1 MYQNLITIDLREF
14 SNRFKKELTKVEEE
28 EIAQAFQNE
37 LQAQRKAQATQA
49 QGQIQNQSL
58 FNQEE
63 LTPSPIPKKSFD
75 EIMDK
80 RLKNQK

>member
-14 SNRFKKELTKVEEE
+14 SNRFKKELAKVEEE

-49 QGQIQNQSL
+49 QSQIQNQSL

>member
-14 SNRFKKELTKVEEE
+14 SNRFKKELAKVEEE

-37 LQAQRKAQATQA
+37 LQAQRKAQAQNQA
-49 QGQIQNQSL
+49 QIQNQSL

-63 LTPSPIPKKSFD
+63 LTPSPRPKKSFD